1 MKIDRKTQIGG
12 QPAKLVRDFL
22 ADATDSDGFYTD
34 LVGEY
39 LLRAWWRKTIDELVE
54 AGKLD
59 RFNRSLALRSWDDA
73 RNLNKIFGVPLP
85 KVPDFA
91 PQTHSLIEA
100 LIARELIREEG
111 CESDGRVIY
120 RVTDE
125 GHATGMK
132 SLVPRMN
139 RAAAE
144 VLLQEV
150 IERVSKINA
159 DGSLLH
165 HVTEV
170 RVFGSYL
177 TDSDDLGD
185 LDLAIKL
192 ERKQVEGS
200 WTKACRDL
208 ADKSGRTLSFFQRLT
223 FAETEVRR
231 RIKSR
236 MPRISL
242 HETQELDENPDMG
255 GKTIYEF
262 TPPNRPCPQR
272 APFDR

>member
-1 MKIDRKTQIGG
+1 LIKT
-12 QPAKLVRDFL
+12 
-22 ADATDSDGFYTD
+22 
-34 LVGEY
+34 
-39 LLRAWWRKTIDELVE
+39 
-54 AGKLD
+54 GKLD

-73 RNLNKIFGVPLP
+73 RNRNKIFGVPLP

-91 PQTHSLIEA
+91 SQTHSLIEV
-100 LIARELIREEG
+100 LIARELICEDG
-111 CESDGRVIY
+111 CESDGRVVY

-139 RAAAE
+139 RAAADA
-144 VLLQEV
+144 LLQEV
-150 IERVSKINA
+150 LERVAKINT

-200 WTKACRDL
+200 WVKACQDL
-208 ADKSGRTLSFFQRLT
+208 ADKSGKTLSFFQRLT

-231 RIKSR
+231 RIKNR
-236 MPRISL
+236 VPRISL
-242 HETQELDENPDMG
+242 HETRELDENPHMG

-262 TPPNRPCPQR
+262 TPPNRPGSQR
-272 APFDR
+272 AP